1 VARKRTIDP
10 DLWTNRKAMR
20 LTRDALLFYIGTLSM
35 ADDEGRLGWSAV
47 ELRVKIMPGRDDVS
61 VQSVE
66 GWMAECATEGL
77 VQLYSVGDGEYAWH
91 PDWKQTQYVS
101 RPSASKIPS
110 PPASAGAAANH
121 GTLTESHA
129 ALAESR
135 AVLTEDHAGLSEA
148 HVPSVSVTVS
158 VPETEME
165 TVTESPLTPQGG
177 AGRGDEDDRGEK
189 AESTPSMPVP
199 SSPSPRGDDD
209 PYRAAEWFFD
219 AALKRGLIDNVFS
232 VDLERQ
238 KWIRGQLPAAKELIE
253 LSGVA
258 VYRERSER
266 FFATI
271 ESGELTRIDPNV
283 RGLKSVWSKPCIRGV
298 AIAVSAQQS
307 AFADSIAWRSRQVVQ
322 TIPESERR

>member
-1 VARKRTIDP
+1 MARKRTIDP

-101 RPSASKIPS
+101 RPSASKIPP

-129 ALAESR
+129 
-135 AVLTEDHAGLSEA
+135 VLTEDHAGLSEA
-148 HVPSVSVTVS
+148 RVPSVSVS
-158 VPETEME
+158 VPEAETE
-165 TVTESPLTPQGG
+165 TVSESPLTPQGG
-177 AGRGDEDDRGEK
+177 PGGAMRTTWARRPRAPRQCPFPPPRNLEATGTR
-189 AESTPSMPVP
+189 TVPPSGSLTRP
-199 SSPSPRGDDD
+199 SS
-209 PYRAAEWFFD
+209 
-219 AALKRGLIDNVFS
+219 
-232 VDLERQ
+232 
-238 KWIRGQLPAAKELIE
+238 
-253 LSGVA
+253 
-258 VYRERSER
+258 
-266 FFATI
+266 
-271 ESGELTRIDPNV
+271 
-283 RGLKSVWSKPCIRGV
+283 
-298 AIAVSAQQS
+298 
-307 AFADSIAWRSRQVVQ
+307 AD
-322 TIPESERR
+322 

>member
-101 RPSASKIPS
+101 RPSASKIPP

-129 ALAESR
+129 
-135 AVLTEDHAGLSEA
+135 VLTEDHAGLSEA
-148 HVPSVSVTVS
+148 RVPSVSVS
-158 VPETEME
+158 VPETETE
-165 TVTESPLTPQGG
+165 TVSESPLTPQGG
-177 AGRGDEDDRGEK
+177 AGRGDEDDVGEK
-189 AESTPSMPVP
+189 AESAPSMPAV
-199 SSPSPRGDDD
+199 SPSPEPRGDGD

-219 AALKRGLIDNVFS
+219 AALKRGLIDNVFD
-232 VDLERQ
+232 VDPERQ
-238 KWIRGQLPAAKELIE
+238 KWIRGQLPAAKDLIE
-253 LSGVA
+253 LSGVT

-271 ESGELTRIDPNV
+271 ESGELTRIEPNV
-283 RGLKSVWSKPCIRGV
+283 RGLKKVWGLPCIRGG
-298 AIAVSAQQS
+298 AIAGSSRQS
-307 AFADSIAWRSRQVVQ
+307 DFANSIARRARQHVQ